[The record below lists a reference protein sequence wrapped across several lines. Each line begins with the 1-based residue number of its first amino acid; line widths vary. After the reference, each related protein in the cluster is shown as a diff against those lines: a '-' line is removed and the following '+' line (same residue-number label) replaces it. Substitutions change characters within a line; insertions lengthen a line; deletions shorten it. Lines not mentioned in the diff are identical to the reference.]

1 MKTKKKFYSWYIN
14 FYNQNE
20 IIIYKQ
26 EEEDQNSYECISH
39 IIQQLLEENNQY
51 TSFAST
57 KI

>member
-1 MKTKKKFYSWYIN
+1 MKTNKKFYSWYIN

-51 TSFAST
+51 TFHLN
-57 KI
+57 